1 MLPNSENQKE
11 VIGVRLF
18 NFKKNSKKGSL
29 ELSIN
34 SIVILILAITMLG
47 LGLTFMNKLFGGTV
61 EKFDKITGSID
72 QETKRKITDDLET
85 NRVILSPDT
94 VKIKK
99 GSKQTLYLG
108 VKNNIGQGSG
118 SATPFSIEVGACSS
132 IDPLSCASAQSLK
145 VETFQSVS
153 LKSGEKSIR
162 DVRITVGS
170 DVKPDI
176 YTYPITVKAGSG
188 SEFDETLTLTV
199 EVTI

>member
-1 MLPNSENQKE
+1 M
-11 VIGVRLF
+11 RLF
-18 NFKKNSKKGSL
+18 SFKKNSKKGSL

-72 QETKRKITDDLET
+72 QETKRKIIDDLET

-94 VKIKK
+94 IKVKR
-99 GSKQTLYLG
+99 GTKQTVYLG
-108 VKNNIGQGSG
+108 VKNNNGPGGQTTFTISG
-118 SATPFSIEVGACSS
+118 GNNLDIIQTCSS
-132 IDPLSCASAQSLK
+132 IDPNGCVNSQGGLK
-145 VETFQSVS
+145 VETFNQFD
-153 LKSGEKSIR
+153 LRSGETGIR

-170 DVKPDI
+170 SVPADI
-176 YTYPITVKAGSG
+176 YTFNINVKNG
-188 SEFDETLTLTV
+188 EFDETRTLTV